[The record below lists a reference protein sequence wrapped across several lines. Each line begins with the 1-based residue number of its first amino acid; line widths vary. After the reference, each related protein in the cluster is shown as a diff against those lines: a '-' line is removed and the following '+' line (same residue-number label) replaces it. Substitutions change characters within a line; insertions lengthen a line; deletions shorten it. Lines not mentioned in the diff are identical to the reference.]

1 MFNIGKMCK
10 VFNVRRSS
18 YYNWLDSSLS
28 LRANES
34 QQLTGQILKVY
45 ANSKGTYGSPRIASE
60 LNRQGIKVSRPR
72 VARLMQKAKIRSIIK
87 RKFRVTT
94 DSAHKFSIMENK
106 LGRGFKPGII
116 GATWVSDIT
125 YIKTRQ
131 GWLYLTTVID
141 LGDRKIIGWA
151 LSSTMKTIETVIPA
165 FKMAQKNRPIIR
177 ELLFHSD
184 RGVQYAC
191 NEFRDLLAK
200 NLLVTRSMSRKGNC
214 WDNAVA
220 ESFFK
225 TLKAECVYQN
235 KLETKQQAALLIF
248 EYIEIWYNRKRLHS
262 ALGYT
267 SPQDFEK
274 QLNKQQQTAKLSR
287 VGYKNKQLP
296 IYKPLTVLLW
306 C

>member
-10 VFNVRRSS
+10 MFKVSRSG
-18 YYNWLDSSLS
+18 YYSWLCSNLS
-28 LRANES
+28 FRGNEN

-45 ANSKGTYGSPRIASE
+45 QTSNPTYGSPRITRE
-60 LNRQGIKVSRPR
+60 LNRQGTKVSRPR

-87 RKFRVTT
+87 RRFKVTT
-94 DSAHKFSIMENK
+94 DSSHKFAILENK
-106 LGRGFKPGII
+106 LERNFKPGTM
-116 GATWVSDIT
+116 GRVWVPDIT
-125 YIKTRQ
+125 YIKTNQ

-141 LGDRKIIGWA
+141 LGDRKVIGWA
-151 LSSTMKTIETVIPA
+151 LSQTMRATETVIPA
-165 FKMAQKNRPIIR
+165 FKMAQMNRPITN

-191 NEFRDLLAK
+191 NEFRDLLNK
-200 NLLVTRSMSRKGNC
+200 NPLITRSMSRKGNC

-225 TLKAECVYQN
+225 TLKAECVYQR
-235 KLETKQQAALLIF
+235 KFETRQQAALVIF

-262 ALGYT
+262 ALDYK

-274 QLNKQQQTAKLSR
+274 QLNKQIIAA
-287 VGYKNKQLP
+287 
-296 IYKPLTVLLW
+296 
-306 C
+306 